1 MMDPI
6 GYLALKDAERRSK
19 ELIREAQQY
28 SLIERARQYAE
39 TLNSARSSRSH
50 NQKQR

>member
-19 ELIREAQQY
+19 ELIREAQRHN
-28 SLIERARQYAE
+28 LAERARQYAE
-39 TLNSARSSRSH
+39 ALNSERNSRSH
-50 NQKQR
+50 DQKQR